1 MEVSA
6 VRRRVQAAMVSAKA
20 REQDRK
26 QRSADAT
33 REYAVFLET
42 VATPLVQQI
51 ANVLKAEGYAFTVST
66 PGDTLQIAND
76 RGRDD
81 FLELALDTTLD
92 QPQVIGRISRSR
104 GSRRL
109 NEERPIKLD
118 ASPSAITE
126 QDVLEFVAQALE
138 PWLAR

>member
-1 MEVSA
+1 
-6 VRRRVQAAMVSAKA
+6 MVSAKS

-66 PGDTLQIAND
+66 PGDTLQLAKHH
-76 RGRDD
+76 GRDD
-81 FLELALDTTLD
+81 FIELALDTTYD
-92 QPQVIGRISRSR
+92 HPQVVGRVSRSR

-109 NEERPIKLD
+109 NEERPIKPD

-126 QDVLEFVAQALE
+126 GDVLEFIAQAME

>member
-1 MEVSA
+1 MEVSQ
-6 VRRRVQAAMVSAKA
+6 VRRRVQAAMTSAKT

-51 ANVLKAEGYAFTVST
+51 ANVLKAEGYTFTLST
-66 PGDTLQIAND
+66 PGDALQLAYD
-76 RGRDD
+76 RGRED
-81 FLELALDTTLD
+81 FIELALDTTHD
-92 QPQVIGRISRSR
+92 HPQVIGRVSRSR

-109 NEERPIKLD
+109 NEERPIKPD
-118 ASPSAITE
+118 ASPAAITE
-126 QDVLEFVAQALE
+126 DDVLEFMTQALE

>member
-1 MEVSA
+1 
-6 VRRRVQAAMVSAKA
+6 MVSSKA

-51 ANVLKAEGYAFTVST
+51 ANVLKAEGYTFTVST
-66 PGDTLQIAND
+66 PGDTLQLAND
-76 RGRDD
+76 HGRDD
-81 FLELALDTTLD
+81 FIELALDTTYD
-92 QPQVIGRISRSR
+92 HPQVVGRVSRSR

-109 NEERPIKLD
+109 NEERPIKPD
-118 ASPSAITE
+118 ASPASITE
-126 QDVLEFVAQALE
+126 DDVLEFIAQAME

>member
-1 MEVSA
+1 
-6 VRRRVQAAMVSAKA
+6 MVSAKT

-33 REYAVFLET
+33 REYAVFLAT
-42 VATPLVQQI
+42 VATPVVQQI

-66 PGDTLQIAND
+66 PGDALQLANE

-81 FLELALDTTLD
+81 FIELALDTTLEP
-92 QPQVIGRISRSR
+92 PQVMGRVSRSR

-109 NEERPIKLD
+109 DEERPIKPD

-126 QDVLEFVAQALE
+126 DDVLEFMAQALE

>member
-1 MEVSA
+1 MEISA
-6 VRRRVQAAMVSAKA
+6 VRRRVQAAMASAKTQ
-20 REQDRK
+20 EQDRK
-26 QRSADAT
+26 QRSSDAT

-66 PGDTLQIAND
+66 PGDALQLAND

-81 FLELALDTTLD
+81 FIELALDTTLD
-92 QPQVIGRISRSR
+92 RPQVIGRISRSR

-109 NEERPIKLD
+109 NEERPIKPD

-126 QDVLEFVAQALE
+126 DDVLEFITQAME

>member
-1 MEVSA
+1 
-6 VRRRVQAAMVSAKA
+6 MVSAKA

-26 QRSADAT
+26 LRSADAT
-33 REYAVFLET
+33 REYAVFLES

-66 PGDTLQIAND
+66 PGDALQLAND

-81 FLELALDTTLD
+81 FIELALDTTLD
-92 QPQVIGRISRSR
+92 PPQVIGRVNRSR

-109 NEERPIKLD
+109 NDERPIKPD
-118 ASPSAITE
+118 ASPAAITE
-126 QDVLEFVAQALE
+126 NDVLEFIAQAME

>member
-1 MEVSA
+1 METSA
-6 VRRRVQAAMVSAKA
+6 VRRRVQQAMSTAKT

-42 VATPLVQQI
+42 IATPLVQQI

-66 PGDTLQIAND
+66 PGDTLQLAND

-81 FLELALDTTLD
+81 FIELALDTTFD
-92 QPQVIGRISRSR
+92 HPQVVGRISRSR

-109 NEERPIKLD
+109 NEERPIKPD
-118 ASPSAITE
+118 ASPSTITE
-126 QDVLEFVAQALE
+126 EDVLEFVTQALE